1 VTGSIVLS
9 SSEKVVI
16 PFRQPQLDELNYV
29 LFTKN
34 ENISFPLTHSS
45 QLWSH
50 PSFDVQ
56 KKVVIIVTGWN
67 SNIEEENSAANALW
81 EAFRSR
87 GDSNFILIDTAKHV
101 DTLYTWSALNTVEL
115 GAGLGQGLSSLATFV
130 DINNIYLIGH
140 SLGAHIAGAAGR
152 TFEEI
157 TGRLLPRITGL
168 DPAKVV

>member
-1 VTGSIVLS
+1 MTGSIVLS
-9 SSEKVVI
+9 TSERVVS

-29 LFTKN
+29 LCTDN
-34 ENISFPLTHSS
+34 ENISIPLTQSY

-50 PSFDVQ
+50 PSFNIR
-56 KKVVIIVTGWN
+56 KKVVILITGWN
-67 SNIEEENSAANALW
+67 SNIEEENSAASVLW

-115 GAGLGQGLSSLATFV
+115 GQGLGRGLSGLVTFV
-130 DINNIYLIGH
+130 DIRNIYLIGH

-157 TGRLLPRITGL
+157 TGQLLPRITGL